1 MRTTIAAIVLIA
13 GLLLPQTAAAQGTLS
28 IEDIVQRIRKS
39 ETTIIANLKALRPVM
54 EIYVQNLEP
63 DKELGL
69 VPIQDTYFLGR
80 FNWDQDGPKL
90 QTLSGNKETM
100 KRRADA
106 MKITGLEFLPD
117 GFAATAVPDWTLLDT
132 TRYEF
137 RIARREFV
145 GEVRTIVLDVKP
157 KGEQGDGFSGRLW
170 VEEQGFNIVRFNGIN
185 RRVERSLFKKKI
197 PVHVDAWRI
206 NVMPGVWVPSYIYCE
221 ETDLQGAPSRA
232 RTARFKSH
240 IRMWGY
246 DPSRAAGGGQFT
258 SIQIESAVQDNA
270 QTKQLSPV
278 ASQRRWEQEAETNVI
293 ERLEQAGLL
302 APAGDVERVLET
314 VVNNLIVT
322 NDITVDA
329 PVKARVLLTSPLESF
344 TVGHTIVLSRGLI
357 DVLPDESSLAM
368 MLAHELSHIVLGHP
382 LIDTQFAFADR
393 MMVDDDN
400 LLAVLKVSRDAQ
412 QEAAADAK
420 LIEMLGKSPYKDK
433 LGDAGLFLR
442 AVADKSKRL
451 PNLIQPHIGDHL
463 AGGGGGARLAPIMNL
478 APELA
483 PANLDQVAGLPIG
496 ARLVLD
502 PWSSRIEL
510 SRAVTPTLKSVR
522 ENVPFAVTPLMP
534 NLTYF
539 GSGAAAAAAS
549 NAPAAPPAS
558 Q

>member
-1 MRTTIAAIVLIA
+1 MRNSLLILLGVV
-13 GLLLPQTAAAQGTLS
+13 GLGLPSTAAAQSTPTIAELVAS
-28 IEDIVQRIRKS
+28 IRRA
-39 ETTIIANLKALRPVM
+39 ETNTISNLRTLRPVM

-69 VPIQDTYFLGR
+69 VPIQDAYFLGR
-80 FNWDQDGPKL
+80 FAWDQEGPRL

-100 KRRADA
+100 KRRAQA
-106 MKITGLEFLPD
+106 MKVTGLEFLPD
-117 GFAATAVPDWTLLDT
+117 GFAATAVPDWQLLDM

-137 RIARREFV
+137 RIVRREFL
-145 GEVRTIVLDVKP
+145 GEVRTLVLDVKP
-157 KGEQGDGFSGRLW
+157 KGESIEGFSGRLW
-170 VEEQGFNIVRFNGIN
+170 IEDTNFNIVRFNGIN

-197 PVHVDAWRI
+197 PVHVDAWRV
-206 NVMPGVWVPSYIYCE
+206 NVMPGIWVPSYVYCE

-232 RTARFKSH
+232 RTTRFKSH
-240 IRMWGY
+240 IRFWGY
-246 DPSRAAGGGQFT
+246 DPARTAGGGQFT
-258 SIQIESAVQDNA
+258 GIQIDSTVQDNA
-270 QTKQLSPV
+270 RSKQLSPV

-302 APAGDVERVLET
+302 APSGDVERILET
-314 VVNNLIVT
+314 VINNLMVT
-322 NDITVDA
+322 NDITIDA

-400 LLAVLKVSRDAQ
+400 LLSVLKVSREGS

-433 LGDAGLFLR
+433 LAEAGLFLR
-442 AVADKSKRL
+442 VVADKQQRL

-463 AGGGGGARLAPIMNL
+463 AGGGGGTRLAEIMKL
-478 APELA
+478 SPELA
-483 PANLDQVAGLPIG
+483 PEKIDQVAALSIG
-496 ARLVLD
+496 GRLLLD
-502 PWSSRIEL
+502 PWSSRLEL
-510 SRAVTPTLKSVR
+510 SRAVTPTLKSIR
-522 ENVPFAVTPLMP
+522 ENAPFAVTPLIP
-534 NLTYF
+534 NLTYI
-539 GSGAAAAAAS
+539 GTATANAAAAAP
-549 NAPAAPPAS
+549 PAAPPA

>member
-1 MRTTIAAIVLIA
+1 MRNIISGVVLLA
-13 GLLLPQTAAAQGTLS
+13 SVLLPTAVQAQEGVSLTVDDL
-28 IEDIVQRIRKS
+28 VQRIRKTEAS
-39 ETTIIANLKALRPVM
+39 IIANLKSLRPVM

-69 VPIQDTYFLGR
+69 VPVQDTYFLGR
-80 FNWDQDGPKL
+80 FAWDEQGPRL

-106 MKITGLEFLPD
+106 MKVTGLEFLPD
-117 GFAATAVPDWTLLDT
+117 GFAATAVPDWQLFDT
-132 TRYEF
+132 SRYEF
-137 RIARREFV
+137 RIVRREFV

-170 VEEQGFNIVRFNGIN
+170 IEDVAFHIVRFNGIN
-185 RRVERSLFKKKI
+185 RRVQRSLFKKKI

-206 NVMPGVWVPSYIYCE
+206 NVMPGVWVPSYVYCE

-246 DPSRAAGGGQFT
+246 DPGRAASGGQFT
-258 SIQIESAVQDNA
+258 TIQIEPAMTDSA
-270 QTKQLSPV
+270 QTKQLSPI
-278 ASQRRWEQEAETNVI
+278 ASQRRWEQEAEGNVI

-302 APAGDVERVLET
+302 APTGDVERVLET

-322 NDITVDA
+322 NDIVVDA

-400 LLAVLKVSRDAQ
+400 LLSVLKVSRDPI

-433 LGDAGLFLR
+433 LADAGLFLR
-442 AVADKSKRL
+442 VVADKARRL

-463 AGGGGGARLAPIMNL
+463 AGGGGGNRLAVIMSQ
-478 APELA
+478 APELVEEK
-483 PANLDQVAGLPIG
+483 LDQVAALPIG
-496 ARLVLD
+496 ARLVID

-522 ENVPFAVTPLMP
+522 EKAPFAVTPLMP

-539 GSGAAAAAAS
+539 GSAAKAAAAA
-549 NAPAAPPAS
+549 NTPTPA